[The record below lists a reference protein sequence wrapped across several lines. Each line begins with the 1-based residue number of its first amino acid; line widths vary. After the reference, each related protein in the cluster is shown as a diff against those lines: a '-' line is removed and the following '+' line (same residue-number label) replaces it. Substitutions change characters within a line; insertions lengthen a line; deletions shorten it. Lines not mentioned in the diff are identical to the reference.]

1 MTAAGVAAAGVAAV
15 GLTAAGLAAAG
26 RAAAG
31 GAATAPRAP
40 SARTG
45 PPGPGAEPRHRSPEL
60 RGFREVQRLAY
71 ECAEAVAAQLRPG
84 VTEREAARMQR
95 RYLAERGVR
104 DWFHLPFAWFGDR
117 TAFAGFRHPLQF
129 FPTDRRLEPGMPF
142 ILDMAPVYRGYTA
155 DIGYSGC
162 LGPHPLHEKLLDD
175 LAAHRALILEQV
187 RERRPLR
194 EIYLAVDRLMVRQG
208 YENRHRAYPFGVIAH
223 RVDRVREGWSPTLF
237 GFGLQ
242 SLKGLAGDALRG
254 HREGW
259 SPLWSPYRFSDH
271 PPRPGLWAVEP
282 HLGFRGTGAKF
293 EEILVVTDSR
303 DPEESAF
310 WLDDDLPHVRRWQD
324 CPERG
329 GQERDSREGKQR

>member
-1 MTAAGVAAAGVAAV
+1 MASAGTAGMAGM
-15 GLTAAGLAAAG
+15 
-26 RAAAG
+26 AAAG
-31 GAATAPRAP
+31 GTAAGKAAGGRAPRAP

-45 PPGPGAEPRHRSPEL
+45 PRGSDPSL
-60 RGFREVQRLAY
+60 DGFREVQRLAY

-142 ILDMAPVYRGYTA
+142 ILDMAPVHRGYTA

-187 RERRPLR
+187 RERRSLR
-194 EIYLAVDRLMVRQG
+194 EIYLAVDQLMVRQG

-242 SLKGLAGDALRG
+242 ALKGLASDALRG

-324 CPERG
+324 CG
-329 GQERDSREGKQR
+329 SQEGKRP